1 MAKREYKATIELAK
15 DSRSIA
21 LASRYDSSAMKAIAF
36 ITMAFLPATFFAALF
51 AMPLFKWEESLVVQG
66 RFWVYLAFVLPTTA
80 TIPVIW
86 FFVSHRQHQAR
97 AALDKTERRRVASN
111 VASTL
116 DNHAAGVVMDNL
128 SENSCIGIDT
138 PIKRKSRIQRAL
150 RRSW

>member
-36 ITMAFLPATFFAALF
+36 VTMAFLPATFFAALF
-51 AMPLFKWEESLVVQG
+51 AMPLFKWEESLVVQS

-86 FFVSHRQHQAR
+86 FFVARRQHRAR
-97 AALDKTERRRVASN
+97 VELERTERTRVATTVGS
-111 VASTL
+111 V
-116 DNHAAGVVMDNL
+116 DNIGGAVEAEIAYSDDGVEPP
-128 SENSCIGIDT
+128 SR
-138 PIKRKSRIQRAL
+138 RKSRLVRAL